1 MSQEAIAP
9 NSWSLLD
16 QGLLWKE
23 VLKSAA
29 DQESFRKRAEE
40 FVKQLQQAAKPKDA
54 LEGLF
59 LDRMA
64 SGYLRKLLLI
74 ETEAKY
80 NEYRRGLVRD
90 TMEGSPSA
98 EIAVF
103 ALATSTLEPNDCIF
117 KGMMEYESSLDR
129 AFHRDT
135 ILLLQL
141 QQMSAQRAAS
151 PPRKQAQ
158 SASKTGGEGI
168 EKVAIG

>member
-1 MSQEAIAP
+1 MRQEAIAP

-54 LEGLF
+54 LEGLL

-64 SGYLRKLLLI
+64 SAYLRKVLLI

-80 NEYRRGLVRD
+80 KDYRRDAVRNA
-90 TMEGSPSA
+90 MKGSPSA
-98 EIAVF
+98 EIAAF
-103 ALATSTLEPNDCIF
+103 ALATSTLAPSDCIF
-117 KGMMEYESSLDR
+117 EGMMEYESSLDR
-129 AFHRDT
+129 GFHRDT
-135 ILLLQL
+135 LLLLQL
-141 QQMSAQRAAS
+141 QQMSAQRAALS
-151 PPRKQAQ
+151 PRKQAQ
-158 SASKTGGEGI
+158 SASKTEGRLLR
-168 EKVAIG
+168 K